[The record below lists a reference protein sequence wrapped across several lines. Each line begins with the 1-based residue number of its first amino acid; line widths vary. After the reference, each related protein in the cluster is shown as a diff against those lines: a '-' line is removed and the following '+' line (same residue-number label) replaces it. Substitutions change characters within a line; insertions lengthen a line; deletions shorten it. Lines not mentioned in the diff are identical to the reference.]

1 MKTLPHFR
9 DLGDL
14 LAMIDGS
21 RTPQPGTPASVSAAE
36 TEPDGFV
43 DCRGVLHLW
52 SEED

>member
-9 DLGDL
+9 DVRDL
-14 LAMIDGS
+14 LALIDGS
-21 RTPQPGTPASVSAAE
+21 RTPGQATSAPETSAE
-36 TEPDGFV
+36 MPPDGFV